1 MNRLNQRFV
10 RLFFF
15 DLKIKVWTSFV
26 DSKSY
31 EKRIII
37 TTLVTFCTN
46 ILLQNFVCCK
56 ANRWFWSNNWS
67 WHDRWILLRTMEF
80 AYYLFLLVE
89 FRSSSTVHSWQMKR
103 MNRTTFNIRFRYFSR
118 CVYKS
123 CYDLLWTN
131 HRIYDCSS
139 Q

>member
-1 MNRLNQRFV
+1 MNHLNQRSV

-26 DSKSY
+26 DSRLY

-37 TTLVTFCTN
+37 TTFVTYCTN

-56 ANRWFWSNNWS
+56 ANRRS
-67 WHDRWILLRTMEF
+67 WRNDLRLHGRGIVLRTMEF

-89 FRSSSTVHSWQMKR
+89 FRTFSAVHCWQMKR
-103 MNRTTFNIRFRYFSR
+103 MNRTTFNSRFRYFSR